1 MLQEKQGVYEF
12 GPFRLDPVQQQLFE
26 DGKPV
31 SLTPKAFD
39 TLLTLVRNHGRL
51 VSKEELLQTVWPDAF
66 VEESTLAQNV
76 FRLRKLLG
84 DGTADA
90 LYIET
95 VPKRGYRFIAAV
107 QESHS
112 AVLLQKAQS
121 LRWLIIAGA
130 CFLCVAI
137 ILVTYRHFRPHP
149 VLTEKDSIVLADF
162 RNTTGDNMFDETL
175 RQALAVEFEQSP
187 FLNVLSRDRLSEQL
201 KLMRRAP
208 DDRLTE
214 PVAREVCQRAGA
226 VVLIAGSISMMGGHY
241 VIGLNAENCQ
251 SGDSLGSEQAEA
263 ENREKVL
270 TRLAGASAKIRAKL
284 GESLASIQKYDIPI
298 EQATTNSLDAL
309 KAYSQAVRLP
319 YGPDI
324 VPLLKRAIE
333 LDPSFAAAYSTLGGV
348 YTDLGEYEAAN
359 GCYRKA
365 YELRERLTERERFH
379 ATADYYAG
387 VVGDLDKANETYR
400 IWQQVYPRDAIPH
413 NDLAYNLELTGQYDR
428 ELPEAILAN
437 HNDPSL
443 AASYVH
449 LMFAYAA
456 MNRLQDA
463 MGTYQQAED
472 RKLDD
477 YPYTHY
483 MMYQVATVQKD
494 TAEMERQLAWSKGKP
509 GVEGWMLS
517 FQSDAEGFSGHLARS
532 RELAARASESV
543 RRAGQTESAIL
554 IQLNRAWREAEFGN
568 FRGVGAEAASAVK
581 EMPSRDVKI
590 VAALVLARAGDDAR
604 AQSIADE
611 LERGSAGNVQLRG
624 YWLPAVRAIVDIN
637 RQNPGKALADL
648 ASAEQ
653 YELGIPEPSI
663 EEAAPF
669 LPAYVRGQAYLL
681 MRQGREA
688 AAEFQ
693 KLIDYRG
700 VTTNCPVAAL
710 AHLQLGRAFRLQ
722 GDTEK
727 ARANYQDFLNL
738 WRDADADIPILK
750 QAKAEYA
757 QLH

>member
-1 MLQEKQGVYEF
+1 MLQEKQGFYEF
-12 GPFRLDPVQQQLFE
+12 GPFRLDPAQQQLFE

-51 VSKEELLQTVWPDAF
+51 VSKEELLQIVWPDAF

-84 DGTADA
+84 NGTADT

-95 VPKRGYRFIAAV
+95 VPKRGYRFIAPV
-107 QESHS
+107 QETP
-112 AVLLQKAQS
+112 AAPLPQKARF
-121 LRWLIIAGA
+121 LHWPIIAGV
-130 CFLCVAI
+130 CFLSVAI
-137 ILVTYRHFRPHP
+137 ILVAYRNLRPHP

-162 RNTTGDNMFDETL
+162 SNTTGDSMFDETL
-175 RQALAVEFEQSP
+175 RQALAVELEQSP
-187 FLNVLSRDRLSEQL
+187 FFNVLSRDRLSEQL

-214 PVAREVCQRAGA
+214 PVAREVCQRSGA
-226 VVLIAGSISMMGGHY
+226 VVVIAGSISMMGGHY

-251 SGDSLGSEQAEA
+251 TGDSLGGEQAEA

-270 TRLAGASAKIRAKL
+270 TRLAGASAKMRAKL
-284 GESLASIQKYDIPI
+284 GESLTSIQKYDIPI
-298 EQATTNSLDAL
+298 EQATTDSLDAL

-319 YGPDI
+319 FGPDI

-333 LDPSFAAAYSTLGGV
+333 LDPNFAAAYSTLGGV

-359 GCYRKA
+359 ACYRKA
-365 YELRERLTERERFH
+365 YELRERLTEREKFH

-387 VVGDLDKANETYR
+387 VVGDLDKSNETYR

-437 HNDPSL
+437 RNDPSL
-443 AASYVH
+443 AAPYVH

-456 MNRLQDA
+456 MNRLEDA
-463 MGTYQQAED
+463 RRAYQQAED

-494 TAEMERQLAWSKGKP
+494 AAEMERQLTWSKGKP

-517 FQSDAEGFSGHLARS
+517 FQSDAEGYSGHLVRA
-532 RELAARASESV
+532 RELATQASESV
-543 RRAGQTESAIL
+543 GRAEQAESATL
-554 IQLNRAWREAEFGN
+554 IRLNQAWREAEFGN
-568 FRGVGAEAASAVK
+568 FKGVGSEGDSALK
-581 EMPSRDVKI
+581 EIPSRDVQI
-590 VAALVLARAGDDAR
+590 VAALVLARVGDNLR
-604 AQSIADE
+604 AQTIVDD
-611 LERGSAGNVQLRG
+611 LERESSGNAQLRG
-624 YWLPAVRAIVDIN
+624 YWLPTVRAILDIN

-648 ASAEQ
+648 APANQ

-681 MRQGREA
+681 LRQGREA

-738 WRDADADIPILK
+738 WREADADIPILR